1 LTSGDLYFNTVAN
14 RVRVYSGTAWDY
26 VALDATVVVSKDS
39 STGSAI
45 LPTGTTAERTVTG
58 VTNGMLRYNTT
69 IAGFEG
75 YVAGAWGGVG
85 GAQANGA
92 IYENAQSVTSSYTLT
107 TSKNGFSVG
116 PISLG
121 SGVVVTVPSGSRWAI
136 L

>member
-1 LTSGDLYFNTVAN
+1 
-14 RVRVYSGTAWDY
+14 
-26 VALDATVVVSKDS
+26 
-39 STGSAI
+39 
-45 LPTGTTAERTVTG
+45 
-58 VTNGMLRYNTT
+58 MLRYNTT